1 MAKKKE
7 TEEKIAKCPHC
18 KKKTVTFRMHEC
30 KRSVQEYY
38 GCNTCDNWCIHCNEN
53 WADGE
58 SKSTKK

>member
-7 TEEKIAKCPHC
+7 TEVKLAKCPYC

-58 SKSTKK
+58 SKNKKK

>member
-1 MAKKKE
+1 MAKK
-7 TEEKIAKCPHC
+7 EEKVKLEKCLHC

-30 KRSVQEYY
+30 KRSVQEYF